1 MNRLFVNL
9 IKNNLSV
16 RKFSLST
23 KMLTSKNIIKNNRL
37 GSQFGKQDNLFFLKK
52 KKIKTELYETR
63 KNINIYKNNSQVEK
77 QDNLYIL

>member
-1 MNRLFVNL
+1 MNRLFLNL

-16 RKFSLST
+16 RNFSLST

-52 KKIKTELYETR
+52 KEIKKELYETR

>member
-52 KKIKTELYETR
+52 KKIKKELYETR